1 MKKVLL
7 LAFSLLVCGTV
18 LSQVKREKFESRKLN
33 ATRELKI
40 QLPEDYN
47 PESELKHPVII
58 VFDGEYLFEPVAGQ
72 TGFQTHFDEMPKSIV
87 VGVVQGKE
95 RFYDSYYDEVTGLPF
110 ESGKRFYDFVAEEL
124 LPYIDNN
131 YNTSK
136 FRVAVGHNLMAN
148 FINAFLMDKEPPFQA
163 YINLSPDFKGTMGQ
177 NVAKRLGFL
186 ENDIFYYMATSDGD
200 IKRINQ
206 SIHETNDAIQSL
218 EQLQLTYYFDEL
230 KGDSHYG
237 LVTGALSKAMDKIF
251 ELYKPLD
258 EKEIEEK
265 IMPYEGTLDEYIT
278 DRYERIDDLF
288 GIFKPISEVEFE
300 QLIEVAERR
309 DDVESIYKI
318 GKLADKLNPESL
330 FGSYYMAQHA
340 ELLGKTKR
348 AKKYYE
354 SALSLEETDKI
365 DKDFVKSRLDELMK
379 EKEEDSDVAVEEI
392 DEDYEEEQ

>member
-7 LAFSLLVCGTV
+7 FTFSLLICGV
-18 LSQVKREKFESRKLN
+18 SVSQIKREKFESRKLN
-33 ATRELKI
+33 STRELKI
-40 QLPEDYN
+40 KLPEDYD
-47 PESELKHPVII
+47 PDSELKHPVVI

-72 TGFQTHFDEMPKSIV
+72 ISFQTYFDEMPQSII

-124 LPYIDNN
+124 LPYIDSK

-136 FRVAVGHNLMAN
+136 FNVAVGHNLMGN
-148 FINAFLMDKEPPFQA
+148 FINAFLMAEEPVFQA
-163 YINLSPDFKGTMGQ
+163 YINLSPDFKGTMGD

-186 ENDIFYYMATSDGD
+186 ESDIFYYMATSTAD
-200 IKRINQ
+200 IKRINS
-206 SIHETNDAIQSL
+206 SIHDTNNAIQEL
-218 EQLQLTYYFDEL
+218 DQLQLTYYFDEL

-265 IMPYEGTLDEYIT
+265 IMPYEGTLDDYIT
-278 DRYERIDDLF
+278 ERYERIDDLF

-300 QLIEVAERR
+300 KLIDVAERR
-309 DDVESIYKI
+309 EDLESIYKI
-318 GKLADKLNPESL
+318 GKLADKQNPESL
-330 FGSYYMAQHA
+330 FGTYYMAQHA
-340 ELLGKTKR
+340 EKIGKTKR

-354 SALSLEETDKI
+354 SALVLEETDKI
-365 DKDFVKSRLDELMK
+365 DKDFIKTKLEEL
-379 EKEEDSDVAVEEI
+379 KEETDVAGEEI
-392 DEDYEEEQ
+392 EEDNEDE

>member
-7 LAFSLLVCGTV
+7 LTFSLLVCGTL

-33 ATRELKI
+33 STRELKI
-40 QLPEDYN
+40 KLPENYDEN
-47 PESELKHPVII
+47 SDLKHPVII
-58 VFDGEYLFEPVAGQ
+58 VFDGEYLFEPVSGQ
-72 TGFQTHFDEMPKSIV
+72 IGFQTHFDEMPKSIV
-87 VGVVQGKE
+87 VGIVQGKE

-124 LPYIDNN
+124 LPYIDNK

-136 FRVAVGHNLMAN
+136 FRVAIGHNLMSN
-148 FINAFLMDKEPPFQA
+148 FINAFLMEEKPLFQA
-163 YINLSPDFKGTMGQ
+163 YINLSPDFKGAMGQ

-186 ENDIFYYMATSDGD
+186 ESDIFYYMATSDSD
-200 IKRINQ
+200 IKHINK
-206 SIHETNDAIQSL
+206 SVHEVDNAIKSL
-218 EQLQLTYYFDEL
+218 DQLQLTYYFDEL

-237 LVTGALSKAMDKIF
+237 LVPGALSKAMDKIF

-265 IMPYEGTLDEYIT
+265 IIPYEGTLDEYIT

-288 GIFKPISEVEFE
+288 GIFKPITEVEFE
-300 QLIEVAERR
+300 KLIQVAERR
-309 DDVESIYKI
+309 EDLESIYKI

-330 FGSYYMAQHA
+330 FGTYYMAQHA
-340 ELLGKTKR
+340 EKIGKIKR

-354 SALSLEETDKI
+354 TALSLKDTQKI
-365 DKDFVKSRLDELMK
+365 DKEFIKARLEELN
-379 EKEEDSDVAVEEI
+379 KEEEEEVAVEEI
-392 DEDYEEEQ
+392 DEDYEEKQ